1 MELDKARAS
10 KMTLLIAVFAAVLML
25 ATPTLPIGTNSVDL
39 GSVGNASA
47 SPGDRTLRIGWTALM
62 DQVET
67 LNPFLFTW
75 GAEGNIIWNCYST
88 LLTYDPDQKVIGDLA
103 INWTSSP
110 DGKTWTF
117 KIAKNAVFYNK
128 NIPSGPH
135 VPVTS
140 ADVAFS
146 YWLCQNTSS
155 GLQSYFPLI
164 PGQPARLISGI
175 QTPDAYTIIFQLR
188 VAYAPF
194 SSALVYIPIFPKY
207 IWQNESTNWANFR
220 TKSPG
225 AIWPPIVSSGPF
237 YYGLT
242 AMPTA
247 GTVELLRSPTWF
259 QSEERGY
266 DIHIDKIIYRSET
279 EDSNYQNY
287 VSSTPINDILL
298 NPTVEQWINGTIPVG
313 GARAGQKWTS
323 SQGYVWEFNM
333 NQMTD
338 EYRAA
343 HPAFKQGSNNQLLL
357 NSAVKKALQM
367 VIDKDFIAANL
378 FKNTA
383 KPSDSLAPQSH
394 PYYYNYGTDPG
405 DQPILFNTN
414 EARLLLYAADWKY
427 RANGVE
433 ILPGDPDYSSI
444 DGDGV
449 PGYFPLYQKVGGV
462 AANPLS
468 FKFITPNTD
477 SLYDPTCI
485 EIEKWAAQA
494 GVDLVYNG
502 PSTAAFMNNAWA
514 NADYDTWLWNWWM
527 SPTYD
532 ISTEIM
538 NYLTA
543 EAIGS
548 WSDVFWVNAT
558 FDALYYQS
566 MQELNPVLRKLITD
580 EMQRMAYESSGC
592 WPVVWIDFLYAAQSV
607 APDYWTNWGD
617 WAAKYPMCPDS
628 YYYWLWMQIEPSG
641 GGSANP
647 NPNAAPQV
655 SGVSPRYY
663 EDTTTPVAFS
673 ATVNDESLYANLEYQ
688 WNFGD
693 GNKSGWLTPA
703 GAGQYGASWTYTKDG
718 YYDVY
723 FMVRE
728 KTTLDKFGNWAK
740 SLAVITDLS
749 NDAPA
754 NLTFTS
760 WPSDPDSGTI
770 VYLNGTATDDENNP
784 LAYAWNF
791 GDGTTG
797 TGQQT
802 THQFTKGDPSYT
814 VTMLVDD
821 GHLGT
826 GSRPVPKSNLVSVS
840 ANHFPTCSAKDEALV
855 TKGVSW
861 KFTTTVSDV
870 DTRDRLRL
878 TWDWGDGEPV
888 TVMNIN
894 TAVTSPTQ
902 YNAFH
907 TYKFNGD
914 FNLKVYSDDKTGLLG
929 HNVTDTA
936 MVHVE
941 RVGDRAPIVTAFSAS
956 TTTPSTETLVTFYAT
971 VTDEDSELCIANFTF
986 GDGTWQAVTQTVINS
1001 TVTATHTYTTATMYL
1016 AYVDA
1021 TDGQLTSEQA
1031 GPEIVDVS
1039 QAEFTMDLVAGWNL
1053 ITVPR
1058 VGYGY
1063 MASTLGLATDDVVS
1077 GFNSSTGQ
1085 YDKTYTVGRSPA
1097 RFDFS
1102 IEASTAYWIYSGMAK
1117 TLHLYGSVPTT
1128 TQTKTVT
1135 VPLGGGWALVG
1146 YESLNLTRKASDMV
1160 GNYTGGTLTTVAV
1173 QNHTTGLYDTYTGY
1187 WRTDFVLKPGQGIWI
1202 YVTASGVLSYKP

>member
-1 MELDKARAS
+1 
-10 KMTLLIAVFAAVLML
+10 MTLAIVVFAAVFML
-25 ATPTLPIGTNSVDL
+25 GTPTIPIGTNSMDL

-47 SPGDRTLRIGWTALM
+47 NPGDRTLRLGWTSLM
-62 DQVET
+62 DQIET
-67 LNPFLFTW
+67 LSPFTYTW
-75 GAEGNIIWNCYST
+75 GAEFMAIWSCYST
-88 LLTYDPDQKVIGDLA
+88 LVTYTTEQKPVGDLA
-103 INWTSSP
+103 VNWTSSP

-128 NIPSGPH
+128 DIPGGPH
-135 VPVTS
+135 FPVTS

-146 YWLCQNTSS
+146 YWLCQNNTA
-155 GLQSYFPLI
+155 GLQSYFPKL
-164 PGQPARLISGI
+164 PGQPARLISSI
-175 QTPDAYTIIFQLR
+175 ETPDAYTIIFHLR
-188 VAYAPF
+188 AAYAPF
-194 SSALVYIPIFPKY
+194 FSALVTIPILPKY
-207 IWQNESTNWANFR
+207 IWQNETYNWANYR
-220 TKSPG
+220 VSGGGPR
-225 AIWPPIVSSGPF
+225 WPPVVGSGPF
-237 YYGLT
+237 YYGLP
-242 AMPTA
+242 ALPTA
-247 GTVELLRSPTWF
+247 GVVELMRSPTWF

-266 DIHIDKIIYRSET
+266 DIHVDKIVMRSET

-287 VSSTPINDILL
+287 VSPTPINDVIL
-298 NPTVEQWINGTIPVG
+298 NPTVEQWINGTIASG
-313 GARAGQKWTS
+313 GPRAGQKWTS

-338 EYRAA
+338 AYRAS
-343 HPAFKQGSNNQLLL
+343 HTAFRQGTNNQLLL
-357 NSAVKKALQM
+357 DPDVKKALQM
-367 VIDKDFIAANL
+367 TIDKSFIATNI

-383 KPSDSLAPQSH
+383 RPSDSLAPQTH
-394 PYYYNYGTDPG
+394 PYHYTYGSDPG
-405 DQPILFNTN
+405 DNPILFNTN
-414 EARLLLYAADWKY
+414 EARLLLYSAEWKY
-427 RANGVE
+427 RADGSE
-433 ILPGDPDYSSI
+433 ILPGQPDYSSA
-444 DGDGV
+444 DGDGT
-449 PGYFPLYQKVGGV
+449 PGYFPLYKKVGGV
-462 AANPLS
+462 ASDVLAFN
-468 FKFITPNTD
+468 FITPNTD
-477 SLYDPTCI
+477 SLYDPTCR

-494 GVDLVYNG
+494 GVDLIYNG

-514 NADYDTWLWNWWM
+514 NADYDIWLWNWWM
-527 SPTYD
+527 TPTYD

-538 NYLTA
+538 NYLTE

-566 MQELNPVLRKLITD
+566 MQELDPAKRKLITD
-580 EMQRMAYESSGC
+580 EMQRLAYESSGC
-592 WPVVWIDFLYAAQSV
+592 WPVVWIDFLYAAQSI
-607 APDYWTNWGD
+607 APDMWTNWGD
-617 WAAKYPMCPDS
+617 WGAKFPLCADAS
-628 YYYWLWMQIEPSG
+628 YYWLFLQL
-641 GGSANP
+641 NP
-647 NPNAAPQV
+647 GDNAAPQV
-655 SGVSPRYY
+655 SGVSARYP
-663 EDTTTPVAFS
+663 EATGTPVGFS
-673 ATVNDESLYANLEYQ
+673 ATVNDELTYANLEYQ

-703 GAGQYGASWTYTKDG
+703 GPGQYGASHPYERDG

-740 SLAVITDLS
+740 SLAVISDLS

-784 LAYAWNF
+784 LTYAWDF

-855 TKGVSW
+855 TKAVSW
-861 KFTTTVSDV
+861 MFTTTVSDI

-878 TWDWGDGEPV
+878 TWNWGDGEPV

-907 TYKFNGD
+907 TYKFSGD
-914 FNLKVYSDDKTGLLG
+914 FTLRVSADDKTGLPG

-941 RVGDRAPIVTAFSAS
+941 RVGDHAPVVTAFLAS
-956 TTTPSTETLVTFYAT
+956 NTTPSTVTPVTFSAT
-971 VTDEDSELCIANFTF
+971 VTDYDSELCVANFTF
-986 GDGTWQAVTQTVINS
+986 GDGTWQVVAQTTINS
-1001 TVTATHTYTTATMYL
+1001 TVTATHTYTTATAYL
-1016 AYVDA
+1016 AYADA
-1021 TDGQLTSEQA
+1021 TDGQLASEQA
-1031 GPEIVDVS
+1031 GPEFIDVW
-1039 QAEFTMDLVAGWNL
+1039 QAVEYLIDLVPGWNMVSIPLVGLSYKASTLPGLLLDDVVAGWNGSAYNQNY
-1053 ITVPR
+1053 II
-1058 VGYGY
+1058 
-1063 MASTLGLATDDVVS
+1063 
-1077 GFNSSTGQ
+1077 
-1085 YDKTYTVGRSPA
+1085 GRSPA
-1097 RFDFS
+1097 RNDFA
-1102 IEASTAYWIYSGMAK
+1102 IAESTGYWIYVGGPT
-1117 TLHLYGSVPTT
+1117 TLHVFGRAPTG

-1135 VPLGGGWALVG
+1135 VPAGGGWALVG
-1146 YESLNLTRKASDMV
+1146 FVGLNETRHASDIKTM
-1160 GNYTGGTLTTVAV
+1160 YTGGTVTTVA
-1173 QNHTTGLYDTYTGY
+1173 YFDTVAGSYKTYIGTP
-1187 WRTDFVLKPGQGIWI
+1187 RTDFLLAPGMGLWT
-1202 YVTASGVLSYKP
+1202 YVTASGTLSYTA